1 MQARYLT
8 IVALRLRSTLVY
20 MAASPSIEVALGR
33 AVVVL
38 AVLAVLTVSVVA
50 AWSDGVPAGVAVP
63 SASANSIPLAV
74 LGDSNSHSYQDRT
87 AFPPGTRERG
97 GALRARTFQWT
108 EVLARLRGDE
118 IDIGPWVLWGQPG
131 WVALAREL
139 IGLPASR
146 APRKEDYLYNFANS
160 GAACKNLMGERFG
173 QRFRQAPRLVALMN
187 QEAERWR
194 HGVVVISIGANDW
207 NAWLDLQSRDPL
219 ASELR
224 RTIDYCTH
232 QISVA
237 ISLIHASHPST
248 RILLVGLR
256 TGADDPVNFDKYRS
270 SFAMTNI
277 KKALAGANAEL
288 RKIALADPQR
298 IAFFDVEAWFVQRWG
313 ERGPNGEPSYKTVTI
328 GPNLHVAN
336 TAGDEPSNAVLNDGH
351 AGVAANA
358 MRAQSLVL
366 RLREDFGLTL
376 TPISDEEVARFL
388 AP

>member
-1 MQARYLT
+1 MRARLLT
-8 IVALRLRSTLVY
+8 IVALGFRSTIVY
-20 MAASPSIEVALGR
+20 MAAGPSIEVALLR
-33 AVVVL
+33 AVV
-38 AVLAVLTVSVVA
+38 VLAVLTVSVVA
-50 AWSDGVPAGVAVP
+50 AWGDGVPATVVVP
-63 SASANSIPLAV
+63 SASANTIPLAV

-87 AFPPGTRERG
+87 AFPSGTRERG
-97 GALRARTFQWT
+97 GALHSRTFQWT

-118 IDIGPWVLWGQPG
+118 IDIGPWVLWGRPG
-131 WVALAREL
+131 VVAFAREL

-146 APRKEDYLYNFANS
+146 APQKEDYLYNFANS

-207 NAWLDLQSRDPL
+207 SAWLDLQSRDPS
-219 ASELR
+219 APELR

-248 RILLVGLR
+248 RILLVGWR
-256 TGADDPVNFDKYRS
+256 TGADDPDSFDKYRS
-270 SFAMTNI
+270 SFAMANI

-298 IAFFDVEAWFVQRWG
+298 IAFLDVEAWFVQRWG
-313 ERGPNGEPSYKTVTI
+313 ERGPNGEPTYKTVTI
-328 GPNLHVAN
+328 APDLRVTN
-336 TAGDEPSNAVLNDGH
+336 TAGDEPNNAVLNDGH

-358 MRAQSLVL
+358 MRAQSLVAQ
-366 RLREDFGLTL
+366 LREDFGLTL

-388 AP
+388 AR

>member
-1 MQARYLT
+1 MRAGLPT
-8 IVALRLRSTLVY
+8 IVALGFRSTIVF
-20 MAASPSIEVALGR
+20 MAASPNLEAMLAR

-38 AVLAVLTVSVVA
+38 AVLAVGVVA
-50 AWSDGVPAGVAVP
+50 AWSDGVPPVAAVP
-63 SASANSIPLAV
+63 SALANTIPLAV

-87 AFPPGTRERG
+87 AFPAGTRERG
-97 GALRARTFQWT
+97 GALRSRTFQWT

-139 IGLPASR
+139 IGLSASR
-146 APRKEDYLYNFANS
+146 APQKEDYLYNFANS

-187 QEAERWR
+187 REAERWR
-194 HGVVVISIGANDW
+194 RGVVVISIGANDW
-207 NAWLDLQSRDPL
+207 NAWLDLQSRDPS
-219 ASELR
+219 APELR

-232 QISVA
+232 QISAA

-256 TGADDPVNFDKYRS
+256 TGADDPDNFDKYRS
-270 SFAMTNI
+270 SFAMANI

-298 IAFFDVEAWFVQRWG
+298 IAFLDVEAWFVQRWG
-313 ERGPNGEPSYKTVTI
+313 ERGPNGEPTYKTVTI
-328 GPNLHVAN
+328 APNLRVTN
-336 TAGDEPSNAVLNDGH
+336 TAGDEPNNAVLSDGH

-366 RLREDFGLTL
+366 QLHEDFGLAL
-376 TPISDEEVARFL
+376 TPISNEEVARLL

>member
-1 MQARYLT
+1 MRARFLA
-8 IVALRLRSTLVY
+8 IVALGIRSTIVY
-20 MAASPSIEVALGR
+20 MAAGPSIEAALVR
-33 AVVVL
+33 AVV
-38 AVLAVLTVSVVA
+38 VLAVLTVSVVA
-50 AWSDGVPAGVAVP
+50 AWGDGVPASVVVP
-63 SASANSIPLAV
+63 SAPANTIPLAV

-97 GALRARTFQWT
+97 GALHSRTFQWT

-118 IDIGPWVLWGQPG
+118 IDLGPWVLWGRPG
-131 WVALAREL
+131 VVALAREL

-146 APRKEDYLYNFANS
+146 APQKEDYLYNFANS

-194 HGVVVISIGANDW
+194 RGVVVISIGANDW
-207 NAWLDLQSRDPL
+207 NAWLDLQSRDPS
-219 ASELR
+219 APELR

-256 TGADDPVNFDKYRS
+256 TGADDPDNFDKYRS
-270 SFAMTNI
+270 SFAMANI

-298 IAFFDVEAWFVQRWG
+298 IAFLDVEAWFVQRWG
-313 ERGPNGEPSYKTVTI
+313 ERGPNGEPTYKTVTI
-328 GPNLHVAN
+328 APNLRVTN
-336 TAGDEPSNAVLNDGH
+336 TAGDEPNNAVLNDGH
-351 AGVAANA
+351 AGMAANA